1 MEGIEVVG
9 EIKSK
14 AVDPKGMAAVFSDR
28 IFVKPTDPKWKEFPA
43 VCMPKA
49 FLGDFERTKNFKIY
63 EDDVWLIG
71 FPRSG
76 TTLVQEMMWLMM
88 NDYNY
93 EGAKSVDTYNRA
105 QWFDFFNV
113 THPIQGVDVGYQDR
127 MPRPRIYKCHYPVQF
142 LPDQIWT
149 VKPKIVHIV
158 RDLKD
163 VAISYYYLRKNQWHE
178 DIENIEDH
186 FEDMFSAKTWYTP
199 YREHIENYKRIPDY
213 PNIFYMTYEGL
224 MADKPNVTRK
234 LAEFLGKPI
243 SDENLDQLLDHC
255 KFEKMRENKATNMI
269 KYMELFN
276 QLSNHDRPVDSFVR
290 KGIVGD
296 HKNQMSEATIK
307 RFNEWMAE
315 AGNLK
320 CGF

>member
-1 MEGIEVVG
+1 MEGIEVSY

-14 AVDPKGMAAVFSDR
+14 AVDPKGMAAIFSDR
-28 IFVKPTDPKWKEFPA
+28 IFVKPTDPKWKDFPA

-63 EDDVWLIG
+63 EDDIWLIG

-93 EGAKSVDTYNRA
+93 EDAKKLDTYNRA

-113 THPIQGVDVGYQDR
+113 THPLQGVDVGYQDR
-127 MPRPRIYKCHYPVQF
+127 MPRPRIFKTHYPVQF

-158 RDLKD
+158 RDVKD
-163 VAISYYYLRKNQWHE
+163 VAISFYYLRKNAFHDE
-178 DIENIEDH
+178 VGTIEEH
-186 FEDMFSAKTWYTP
+186 FEDVLNAKTWYCP
-199 YREHIENYKRIPDY
+199 YREHTENFKRIPDY
-213 PNIFYMTYEGL
+213 PDIFYMTYEGL
-224 MADKPNVTRK
+224 MADKPGVTRK

-243 SDENLDQLLDHC
+243 TDEQLDGLLDHC
-255 KFEKMRENKATNMI
+255 KFEKMRENKATNMSRYLEI
-269 KYMELFN
+269 FN
-276 QLSNHDRPVDSFVR
+276 QISNHDRPTTEFVR

-296 HKNQMSEATIK
+296 HKNQMSDETIK
-307 RFNEWMAE
+307 KFDEWMAE
-315 AGNLK
+315 SPSLK
-320 CGF
+320 SGF